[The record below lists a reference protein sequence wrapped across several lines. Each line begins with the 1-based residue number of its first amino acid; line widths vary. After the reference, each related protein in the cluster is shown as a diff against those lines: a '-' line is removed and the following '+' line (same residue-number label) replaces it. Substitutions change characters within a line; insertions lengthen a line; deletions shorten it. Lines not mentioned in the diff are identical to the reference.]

1 MNVYLG
7 VPRGF
12 CAGVV
17 RAIDIVEL
25 ALEKYGPPIYV
36 KHQIVHNPYVVN
48 DLESKGAITVENV
61 DEIPV
66 GSKVVF
72 SAHGSPPEDFKKAKE
87 QGLQVLDATCPLVIK
102 VHNEAKKYNRDGRKI
117 ILVGHKG
124 HQEVKGTTGQ
134 TDMEIVDDR
143 EEFVSPEW
151 DKSIP
156 VAVLT
161 QTTLSVDDTENSIRN
176 IQNSFSDVLVRN
188 DLCYATTNR
197 QMAVKEISN
206 HVEIFLV
213 VGAQNS
219 SNCNRLKEVAESN
232 GVPAFLINS
241 VEELDLKWLADVEN
255 VGVTSGASTPDS
267 LVRGIIDFINP
278 SEVIEMGGEEENIT
292 FTLPKGLRDIRDT

>member
-25 ALEKYGPPIYV
+25 ALKKYGSPVYV
-36 KHQIVHNPYVVN
+36 KHQIVHNPHVVN

-61 DEIPV
+61 EDIPH

-72 SAHGSPPEDFKKAKE
+72 SAHGSAPDDFMKAKE
-87 QGLQVLDATCPLVIK
+87 RGLDVLDATCPLVIR
-102 VHNEAKKYNRDGRKI
+102 VHNEAKKYDREGRKI

-143 EEFVSPEW
+143 EPYNSPKW
-151 DKSIP
+151 DESTPI
-156 VAVLT
+156 AVLT
-161 QTTLSVDDTENSIRN
+161 QTTLSVDDTEKSIQN

-197 QMAVKEISN
+197 QVAVKEISG
-206 HVEIFLV
+206 HVEVFLV

-219 SNCNRLKEVAESN
+219 SNCNRLKDVAEAN
-232 GVPAFLINS
+232 GLPAFLINS
-241 VEELDLKWLADVEN
+241 VEELDMNWLDGVVN
-255 VGVTSGASTPDS
+255 VGITSGASTPDS
-267 LVRGIIDFINP
+267 LVKEIIDFIKP
-278 SEVIEMGGEEENIT
+278 DKVIEMGGEEENIT
-292 FTLPKGLRDIRDT
+292 FNLPMELREQED

>member
-25 ALEKYGPPIYV
+25 ALKKYGSPVYV
-36 KHQIVHNPYVVN
+36 KHQIVHNPHVVN

-61 DEIPV
+61 EEIPR
-66 GSKVVF
+66 GSRVVF
-72 SAHGSPPEDFKKAKE
+72 SAHGSAPDDFVKAKE
-87 QGLQVLDATCPLVIK
+87 RGLDVLDATCPLVIR
-102 VHNEAKKYNRDGRKI
+102 VHNEAKKYDREGRKI

-134 TDMEIVDDR
+134 TNMEIVDDR
-143 EEFVSPEW
+143 EPYNSPKW
-151 DKSIP
+151 DESTP

-161 QTTLSVDDTENSIRN
+161 QTTLSVDDTEKSIQN
-176 IQNSFSDVLVRN
+176 IQNSFGDVLVRN

-197 QMAVKEISN
+197 QIAVKEISG
-206 HVEIFLV
+206 HVEVFLV

-219 SNCNRLKEVAESN
+219 SNCNRLKDVAEAN
-232 GVPAFLINS
+232 GLPAFLINS
-241 VEELDLKWLADVEN
+241 VEELDMSWLEGVSN
-255 VGVTSGASTPDS
+255 VGITSGASTPDS
-267 LVRGIIDFINP
+267 LVKEIIDFIKP
-278 SEVIEMGGEEENIT
+278 DKVIEMGGEEENIT
-292 FTLPKGLRDIRDT
+292 FNLPMELREQED

>member
-1 MNVYLG
+1 VNVYLG

-36 KHQIVHNPYVVN
+36 KHQIVHNPFVVN

-61 DEIPV
+61 DEIPA

>member
-1 MNVYLG
+1 MDVYLG

-36 KHQIVHNPYVVN
+36 KHQIVHNPHVVN

-61 DEIPV
+61 DEIPA

-151 DKSIP
+151 DNSIP

>member
-25 ALEKYGPPIYV
+25 ALKKYGSPVYV
-36 KHQIVHNPYVVN
+36 KHQIVHNPHVVN

-61 DEIPV
+61 EEIPR
-66 GSKVVF
+66 GSRVVF
-72 SAHGSPPEDFKKAKE
+72 SAHGSAPDDFAKAKE
-87 QGLQVLDATCPLVIK
+87 RGLDVLDATCPLVIR
-102 VHNEAKKYNRDGRKI
+102 VHNEAKKYDREGRKI

-143 EEFVSPEW
+143 EPYNPPKW
-151 DKSIP
+151 DESTP

-161 QTTLSVDDTENSIRN
+161 QTTLSVDDTEKSIQN
-176 IQNSFSDVLVRN
+176 IQDSFGDVLVRN

-197 QMAVKEISN
+197 QIAVKEISG
-206 HVEIFLV
+206 HVEVFLV

-219 SNCNRLKEVAESN
+219 SNCNRLKDVAEAN
-232 GVPAFLINS
+232 GLPAFLINS
-241 VEELDLKWLADVEN
+241 VAELDMSWLEGVSN
-255 VGVTSGASTPDS
+255 VGITSGASTPDS
-267 LVRGIIDFINP
+267 LVKEIIDFIKP
-278 SEVIEMGGEEENIT
+278 DKVIEMGGEEENIT
-292 FTLPKGLRDIRDT
+292 FNLPMELREQED

>member
-36 KHQIVHNPYVVN
+36 KHQIVHNPYVVK

-61 DEIPV
+61 DEIPA

-151 DKSIP
+151 DNSIP